1 MSKDKPTAPT
11 STIDELAHLF
21 DCTPRQIQLYAKDKI
36 VIRKEHGRY
45 DAAASTRN
53 LVMYLR
59 KQAAGRAG
67 IGPGTDTAA
76 ANRERTV
83 EQTLLTRAKRL
94 KEEGLTI
101 DIYAAR
107 RLWSGIVLSVR
118 QTVLGLPGRIHT
130 AVPTLTP
137 TDRKTIDRICRDA
150 LEDVALERGNEL
162 GSEADDHEDDIDD
175 AEG

>member
-1 MSKDKPTAPT
+1 MTKDNPAAPT
-11 STIDELAHLF
+11 VSIDELAHLF
-21 DCTPRQIQLYAKDKI
+21 DCTPRQIQLYAKEKI
-36 VIRKEHGRY
+36 VIRRGRGRY
-45 DAAASTRN
+45 DATTSTRN

-67 IGPGTDTAA
+67 IDPGTDTAA

-101 DIYAAR
+101 DIEAAR

-118 QTVLGLPGRIHT
+118 QTVIGLPGRIHT
-130 AVPTLTP
+130 AVPTLTT

-162 GSEADDHEDDIDD
+162 GSESSDHEDDSDD